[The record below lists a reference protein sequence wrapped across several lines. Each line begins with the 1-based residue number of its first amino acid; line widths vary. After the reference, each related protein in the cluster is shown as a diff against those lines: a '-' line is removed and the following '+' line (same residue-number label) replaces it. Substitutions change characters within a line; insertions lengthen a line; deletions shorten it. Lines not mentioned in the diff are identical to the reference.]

1 MVFIRQ
7 WDVPIL
13 VKHILTVCCC
23 HFREGLSE
31 WVMKHQGAPFQ
42 YWGGRGE
49 QQNWN
54 SHLLNYPR
62 FFCLMRRNIFAKD
75 GFGAKA
81 AIWKMEL
88 RGDARSWGA
97 RGGEK
102 KTPTEVTPIAR
113 RHWYLSDGTNWI
125 CLPSAACWSSKQ
137 RISGS
142 TYQSCQSKSVW
153 LRTWETQTS
162 RGVGAHEAR

>member
-1 MVFIRQ
+1 MQSFWTVVCVISIYIYTVSFQGGFVR
-7 WDVPIL
+7 VSHETPGCSVL
-13 VKHILTVCCC
+13 VLGV
-23 HFREGLSE
+23 G
-31 WVMKHQGAPFQ
+31 
-42 YWGGRGE
+42 GE

-54 SHLLNYPR
+54 SHLLNYPH

-97 RGGEK
+97 RGREK
-102 KTPTEVTPIAR
+102 KNPTEVTPIAR

-153 LRTWETQTS
+153 LRTRETQTS